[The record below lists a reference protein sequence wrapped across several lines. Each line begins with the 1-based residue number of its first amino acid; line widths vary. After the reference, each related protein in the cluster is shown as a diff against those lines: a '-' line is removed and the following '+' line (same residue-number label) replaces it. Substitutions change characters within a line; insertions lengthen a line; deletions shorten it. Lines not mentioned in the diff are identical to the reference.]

1 MSEPRY
7 RALRILLGF
16 LSLLTAIGGIV
27 LVFSSKGIV
36 LRVFLHPPESEV
48 STLLL
53 AAIKEMGG
61 LLLMLSTMLFLAAR
75 DPIRNVAIVD
85 ALAIGLGILAVT
97 TEFRHGTITPT
108 LVAQPSRERMVLSKL
123 VANVSKV
130 RRTYSSEAR
139 AGASTPVQAAR

>member
-27 LVFSSKGIV
+27 LVFSSKGLV

-85 ALAIGLGILAVT
+85 AVAIGLGILAVT
-97 TEFRHGTITPT
+97 PIISLYMTDVRSLYPGYLIWTRSLIR
-108 LVAQPSRERMVLSKL
+108 LVLAGVVWWLRPREMHWKP
-123 VANVSKV
+123 
-130 RRTYSSEAR
+130 
-139 AGASTPVQAAR
+139 AGNF